1 MYKEKFNL
9 TGRTAFV
16 TGSARGIGRAIAAA
30 YAEFGARVIVHGAKP
45 SVKLEESLAD
55 VRLFNPSCDVVTGD
69 LGDPVAVEAMFARL
83 RELDALPDILV
94 ANASIQMNI
103 PWSEFDAA
111 EAHHEMEV
119 NFHATLRMFQLA
131 YPKMKAQGWGR
142 LIAVGSVQ
150 EPRPH
155 PQMCAYAASKA
166 AQENLVR
173 NVARQVA
180 CEGITVNN
188 LCPGVFA
195 TDRNAAAL
203 NNPVYAERVKAA
215 IPMHDYAQPEDAVG
229 AALLL
234 ASDAGRY
241 ITGSTILVDGG
252 LRLPG

>member
-1 MYKEKFNL
+1 MIKELGVDLGTSYIRICQK
-9 TGRTAFV
+9 G
-16 TGSARGIGRAIAAA
+16 RGIISRTPTVVAVDTKSRGIVAIGAEAKRMIGKTPSQITAYKPIRHGAIA
-30 YAEFGARVIVHGAKP
+30 
-45 SVKLEESLAD
+45 D
-55 VRLFNPSCDVVTGD
+55 CDV
-69 LGDPVAVEAMFARL
+69 
-83 RELDALPDILV
+83 LPDILV

-103 PWSEFDAA
+103 PWSEFDLV
-111 EAHHEMEV
+111 EAHREMEV

-180 CEGITVNN
+180 REGITVNN

-203 NNPVYAERVKAA
+203 GNPVYAEKVMNA
-215 IPMHDYAQPEDAVG
+215 IPMHDYARPEDAAG

-241 ITGSTILVDGG
+241 ITGSTIVVDGG

>member
-1 MYKEKFNL
+1 MIKEKFDL
-9 TGRTAFV
+9 TGKTAFV

-30 YAEFGARVIVHGAKP
+30 FAEFGARVVVHGVKP
-45 SVKLEESLAD
+45 SGPLEESLAA
-55 VRLFNPSCDVVTGD
+55 VRAYNPACDAVTGD
-69 LGDPVAVEAMFARL
+69 LGDPAAVEAIFARL
-83 RELDALPDILV
+83 REIDALPDILV
-94 ANASIQMNI
+94 ANASIQMI
-103 PWSEFDAA
+103 PWSEFDLA
-111 EAHHEMEV
+111 EAHREMEV

-131 YPKMKAQGWGR
+131 YPKMKAQRWGR

-180 CEGITVNN
+180 REGITVND

-203 NNPVYAERVKAA
+203 GNPVYAEKVMNA
-215 IPMHDYAQPEDAVG
+215 IPMHDYARPEDAAG

-241 ITGSTILVDGG
+241 ITGATIIIDGG

>member
-1 MYKEKFNL
+1 MIKEKFDL
-9 TGRTAFV
+9 TGKTAFV

-30 YAEFGARVIVHGAKP
+30 FAEFGARVVVHGVKP
-45 SVKLEESLAD
+45 SGPLEESLAA
-55 VRLFNPSCDVVTGD
+55 VRAPA
-69 LGDPVAVEAMFARL
+69 AVEAIFARL
-83 RELDALPDILV
+83 REIDALPDILV

-103 PWSEFDAA
+103 PWSEFDLA
-111 EAHHEMEV
+111 EAHREMEV

-131 YPKMKAQGWGR
+131 YPTMKERGWGR
-142 LIAVGSVQ
+142 LITVGSVQ

-180 CEGITVNN
+180 REGITVNN

-203 NNPVYAERVKAA
+203 GNPVYAEKVMNA
-215 IPMHDYAQPEDAVG
+215 IPMHDYARPEDAAG
-229 AALLL
+229 TALLL

-241 ITGSTILVDGG
+241 ITGATIIIDGG